1 MSDKPAGLEEKA
13 RLLAERDALRARL
26 EAIGNEYRQGLDADS
41 EERAVQLENREVLDG
56 IARATS
62 AELQRVERRLA
73 ELDG

>member
-1 MSDKPAGLEEKA
+1 MTDNSAQREEKT

-26 EAIGNEYRQGLDADS
+26 QAIRDDYRQGLDADS

-62 AELQRVERRLA
+62 AELERVERRLA